1 MNKEDYIKLKEFQQ
15 ISNEMLFEM
24 YCDKVEKK
32 LVNTLEDFIPIFA
45 MYRQFGGKVI
55 AEKIYEHFNKK
66 FEI

>member
-45 MYRQFGGKVI
+45 MYRQFGGKVNS
-55 AEKIYEHFNKK
+55 EKIYEHFNKK